1 MDFYNA
7 LKTLN
12 SAQAS
17 WQVALA
23 VVLGMV
29 SGFLPFI
36 SLISLVVLLI
46 AFSINVPLVI
56 YFLSTT
62 LFGSLA
68 LVLDPAFSTLGYE
81 ILTYSDLKEFFT
93 ALYNNDI
100 ALWSG
105 YNFTTTMGSVVVSS
119 LFALPLFFTLNS
131 LIKKYRATLEAKFKN
146 SKMFGWL
153 NPYTQEKL
161 EEKPGVMRWWGVFS
175 FFALSGTLV
184 AILFFALN
192 PALKIALEMGLAKAL
207 DKEVTLQDV
216 QTQLSKQTLLLH
228 NLRIISKDET
238 TQFDTIK
245 LQLNAEYLGQKKLDF
260 EVISLGN
267 IITTTSHQK
276 VQIPTTNSTQH
287 KTKESKFSAIAL
299 PPLPNVDNILE
310 KENLKSTKALKQLKK
325 DIATSKQKYK
335 NILTKKEYATK
346 TKELEHK
353 LQALQTQAKHIK
365 SLDDLKEVVATSKE
379 IQQEIKTLN
388 SEIKQLKKDIQHDK
402 ITYAKHLKNI
412 KTLPKKDYETLK
424 NRYTPTQENGVD
436 FVGRYFSST
445 VASYLNNALEYYKIA
460 QPYLQSD
467 DEEKQEKQT
476 RKVVGQYIEFVP
488 VKPYPD
494 YVVHYLKAKIIKP
507 TQTFAFALK
516 DLSSDQKIY
525 KKPLLGVITGESK
538 EYKKFKIAFTHNMM
552 EDVVKTKGVVVVKKL
567 HDSQRKIA
575 NNFIMKQADIDAK
588 SNFIIYDYK
597 KLDGV
602 LSSSFYNT
610 KLDYSKQKTQT
621 DKVLHQTLAKI
632 TTFKVD
638 GELQGSIKDFHLNLS
653 TDLDTKISQA
663 FKSELRART
672 TQYKKELH
680 QKINERFKKELQTLN
695 INEFNDITKA
705 LHSDNASLS
714 KIQSMLKDKISS
726 KQLKK
731 NLEKKLTRQKKN
743 ELKKKLKS
751 KTQKLKKKFS
761 IRRPF

>member
-36 SLISLVVLLI
+36 SLISLVVLLV

-81 ILTYSDLKEFFT
+81 ILTYGDLKEFFT

-119 LFALPLFFTLNS
+119 LFALPLFFLLNRF
-131 LIKKYRATLEAKFKN
+131 INKYRDTLEAKFKN

-161 EEKPGVMRWWGVFS
+161 EEKPGVMRLWGVFS

-192 PALKIALEMGLAKAL
+192 PALKIALEMGLSKAL

-267 IITTTSHQK
+267 ITTTSHQK
-276 VQIPTTNSTQH
+276 VQTTSTRNKSQ
-287 KTKESKFSAIAL
+287 ESEFSAIAL
-299 PPLPNVDNILE
+299 PPLPDVNNILE
-310 KENLKSTKALKQLKK
+310 KEDLESTKALKQLKK

-365 SLDDLKEVVATSKE
+365 SLDDLKEVVAISKE

-402 ITYAKHLKNI
+402 VTYAKHLKNI

-445 VASYLNNALEYYKIA
+445 IASYLDDALEYYKIA

-467 DEEKQEKQT
+467 DEEKQEEQT
-476 RKVVGQYIEFVP
+476 TKVVGQYIEFVP

-494 YVVHYLKAKIIKP
+494 YVVHYLEAKIIKP
-507 TQTFAFALK
+507 TQTFALALK

-525 KKPLLGVITGESK
+525 KKPLLGVIKGESK
-538 EYKKFKIAFTHNMM
+538 EYRKFKIAFTHNMM
-552 EDVVKTKGVVVVKKL
+552 EDVVKTKGVVVVEKL

-575 NNFIMKQADIDAK
+575 NNFMMKQADIDAK

-602 LSSSFYNT
+602 LRSRFYNT
-610 KLDYSKQKTQT
+610 QLDYSKQKTQT

-638 GELQGSIKDFHLNLS
+638 GELQGSIEDFHLNLS
-653 TDLDTKISQA
+653 TDLDAKISQA
-663 FKSELRART
+663 FKSELKART

-680 QKINERFKKELQTLN
+680 QKIDERFTKELQTLN
-695 INEFNDITKA
+695 INELDDITKV
-705 LHSDNASLS
+705 LHSDNATLS
-714 KIQSMLKDKISS
+714 EIQGVLKDKVSS

-731 NLEKKLTRQKKN
+731 DLEKKLTQQKKN
-743 ELKKKLKS
+743 KLKKKLKS
-751 KTQKLKKKFS
+751 KTKKLKKKF
-761 IRRPF
+761 FGAF

>member
-245 LQLNAEYLGQKKLDF
+245 LQINAEYLGQKKLDF

-267 IITTTSHQK
+267 ITTTTSHQK
-276 VQIPTTNSTQH
+276 VQVPTTNSTQN
-287 KTKESKFSAIAL
+287 KTKESEFSAIAL

-467 DEEKQEKQT
+467 EEKQEEQT
-476 RKVVGQYIEFVP
+476 IKMDEF
-488 VKPYPD
+488 
-494 YVVHYLKAKIIKP
+494 
-507 TQTFAFALK
+507 
-516 DLSSDQKIY
+516 
-525 KKPLLGVITGESK
+525 
-538 EYKKFKIAFTHNMM
+538 
-552 EDVVKTKGVVVVKKL
+552 
-567 HDSQRKIA
+567 
-575 NNFIMKQADIDAK
+575 
-588 SNFIIYDYK
+588 
-597 KLDGV
+597 
-602 LSSSFYNT
+602 
-610 KLDYSKQKTQT
+610 
-621 DKVLHQTLAKI
+621 
-632 TTFKVD
+632 
-638 GELQGSIKDFHLNLS
+638 
-653 TDLDTKISQA
+653 
-663 FKSELRART
+663 
-672 TQYKKELH
+672 
-680 QKINERFKKELQTLN
+680 
-695 INEFNDITKA
+695 
-705 LHSDNASLS
+705 
-714 KIQSMLKDKISS
+714 
-726 KQLKK
+726 
-731 NLEKKLTRQKKN
+731 
-743 ELKKKLKS
+743 
-751 KTQKLKKKFS
+751 
-761 IRRPF
+761 